1 MANTP
6 TITVIIRNREKILY
20 NGTPF
25 AVTSINEKGIFDI
38 LPLHENFISTIKDKV
53 IIHQTPKENQEIQIQ
68 NGIVRVYK
76 DKVYIYINFES

>member
-6 TITVIIRNREKILY
+6 NITVIVRNREKILY
-20 NGTPF
+20 NGQPF

-38 LPLHENFISTIKDKV
+38 LPQHENFISTIKDKIV
-53 IIHQTPKENQEIQIQ
+53 IHQTPKENQEIQIQ